1 MHIQAVILPVI
12 LQVITI
18 TTTALVLH
26 ITHPTS
32 LLQDHNAT
40 ADSTTLH
47 LQPSNLTDRYS
58 VECELKTFQR
68 PIGLSPSDCLDAASY
83 MCDWLSKIQPGTM
96 MTETW
101 VWLSRP
107 HCALGYYLPGSYQ
120 HRAKDIPGEEECSR
134 DIYGMIIERCAFR
147 NQYNVGSINVEQW
160 PSGHYPGRALKEEYP
175 RYVMAP
181 KELTGFGRGQFS

>member
-1 MHIQAVILPVI
+1 MHIQPVLSSFFL

-40 ADSTTLH
+40 VDTTALH
-47 LQPSNLTDRYS
+47 PQSSNLTNRYS
-58 VECELKTFQR
+58 VECEHKTFQR
-68 PIGLSPSDCLDAASY
+68 SIGLSPSDYLEAATY
-83 MCDWLSKIQPGTM
+83 MCDWFSKLEPGSM

-107 HCALGYYLPGSYQ
+107 HCTLGYYLPRSYQ
-120 HRAKDIPGEEECSR
+120 HRAEDIPGDEECNR
-134 DIYGMIIERCAFR
+134 DIYGMIIEPCACR
-147 NQYNVGSINVEQW
+147 
-160 PSGHYPGRALKEEYP
+160 GHANLLCIVSK
-175 RYVMAP
+175 
-181 KELTGFGRGQFS
+181 